1 MLDQSSEPQSHLSRS
16 SNADL
21 ISELLAGMRLRG
33 LRYHRLRLTPPFG
46 VRFGEG
52 GTPRAHFHFVARGQ
66 AYLRGEDGVLNEL
79 NHGAAVLMPRD
90 APHAL
95 LSEPA
100 LPCRHITGFDAAA
113 LCDAV
118 NDVRSCDPDTCRS
131 QDTLIFSGC
140 MELDLGSLHPLV
152 SLMPAV
158 MRVDPQADR
167 QSELLPILEAM
178 EQEVCGQRAGFASI
192 LTRLAEVVAAAIIR
206 SWVEC
211 GCGDASGWVE
221 ALRDPRLGG
230 VIAALHREPGR
241 HWTVES
247 MAREMGVSRSVFAE
261 RFLAVTGITPLRYVT
276 ELRMR
281 LASQWLTRERL
292 PVEDV
297 AERLGYGSQA
307 AFSRAFKRTT
317 GHSPGAYRAALP
329 HQSEE
334 T

>member
-1 MLDQSSEPQSHLSRS
+1 MIDQSSEPQSDLSRS

-118 NDVRSCDPDTCRS
+118 NDVQSCDPDTCRS

-297 AERLGYGSQA
+297 AERLGYSSQA

>member
-1 MLDQSSEPQSHLSRS
+1 MIDQSSEPQSDLSHS

-52 GTPRAHFHFVARGQ
+52 GRPRAHFHFVAQGR
-66 AYLRGEDGVLNEL
+66 AYLRGEDGDLNEL
-79 NHGAAVLMPRD
+79 SHGTAVLMPRD
-90 APHAL
+90 GPHAL

-118 NDVRSCDPDTCRS
+118 DDVQSCDPDTCRS

-178 EQEVCGQRAGFASI
+178 EQEVCGQRAGFAGI

-221 ALRDPRLGG
+221 ALRDPRLGR

-247 MAREMGVSRSVFAE
+247 MAKEMGVSRSVFAE
-261 RFLAVTGITPLRYVT
+261 RFLTVTGITPLRYVT

-317 GHSPGAYRAALP
+317 GHSPGAYRATTAHP
-329 HQSEE
+329 SEE
-334 T
+334 H

>member
-1 MLDQSSEPQSHLSRS
+1 MIDQSSEPQSDLSRS

-140 MELDLGSLHPLV
+140 MELDLGSLHPLI

-297 AERLGYGSQA
+297 AERLGYSSQA

>member
-1 MLDQSSEPQSHLSRS
+1 MLDQSSEPQSNLSRS
-16 SNADL
+16 SSADL
-21 ISELLAGMRLRG
+21 ISELLAGMRLQG

-52 GTPRAHFHFVARGQ
+52 GTPRAHFHFVARGR
-66 AYLRGEDGVLNEL
+66 AYLRGEDGDLSEL
-79 NHGAAVLMPRD
+79 SQGTAVLMPRD
-90 APHAL
+90 GPHAL

-118 NDVRSCDPDTCRS
+118 DDVQSCDPDTCRS

-158 MRVDPQADR
+158 MRVDPQADQ

-178 EQEVCGQRAGFASI
+178 EQEVCGQRAGFAGI

-221 ALRDPRLGG
+221 ALRDPRLGR
-230 VIAALHREPGR
+230 VIAALHREPGQ

-247 MAREMGVSRSVFAE
+247 MAAEMGVSRSVFAE

-317 GHSPGAYRAALP
+317 GHSPGAYRAATA

-334 T
+334 H